1 MRKKKKYAEVLTV
14 GTNSKDQTFF
24 IMGNNGM
31 MPGTHYFTTYEN
43 CMIAIFVI
51 CKYNKLYTNIYDNE
65 SKGIWNK
72 TKAEC
77 TYNSWTDTK
86 VKF

>member
-1 MRKKKKYAEVLTV
+1 MGKRKKAEVLTV

-31 MPGTHYFTTYEN
+31 VPGTHYFTTYKK

-51 CKYNKLYTNIYDNE
+51 CKYNKLYTNIYDMNQ
-65 SKGIWNK
+65 KA
-72 TKAEC
+72 KAEC

>member
-31 MPGTHYFTTYEN
+31 MPGTHYFTTYKN
-43 CMIAIFVI
+43 CMMAIFVI
-51 CKYNKLYTNIYDNE
+51 CKYNKLYTNIYDKNQ
-65 SKGIWNK
+65 K

>member
-1 MRKKKKYAEVLTV
+1 MRKRKKYAELLTV

-31 MPGTHYFTTYEN
+31 MPRTHYFTTYKN

-51 CKYNKLYTNIYDNE
+51 CKYNKLYTNIYDMNQ
-65 SKGIWNK
+65 KV
-72 TKAEC
+72 KAEC